1 MEENLLLQVIRL
13 TEQATGMTS
22 EELQAFVNADASI
35 LHDPYLYDSMN
46 TIVDQLHLFKIFQQA
61 NPTALCI
68 VDTDYD
74 TDGLNSAAVVS
85 AGLSVFGIEHR
96 VYPPS
101 RRDGYGLNPK
111 AVDDMI
117 AMYKNVGMIL
127 TADNGSKAQAGVEYA
142 NSLGIPV
149 LVTDHH
155 LANGELAPASVIVN
169 PNKDGDTYPFKGNAG
184 AAVAWKTMMA
194 YATKYDVLAKP
205 LIEDLIV
212 FAGMA
217 NVSDVMP
224 ILDENHYMVK
234 KAVQRIKEYVDLRKA
249 GYMRGIPA
257 TYLRVSN
264 TGIQGYDTVFHGL
277 FDIIHGIQEYKDEQQ
292 LQKGKQAKPLKTNEE
307 LIGWYISPAVNAV
320 GRVHGDTTTV
330 FKAILSPDPAERI
343 QAVHQMMIDNDTKS
357 ALRDGVLDQIVPAT
371 HFGKDGNVLFV
382 NTRSGI
388 VGLIAANVSERTKK
402 ATCVFGRELP
412 TEQKVFEPNFLDGQ
426 NIPDDLTIS
435 CSARSNDLQPL
446 NIIFGRIM
454 ERYPHIISGGGGH
467 EGAAGYSIYYKYA
480 AEFRQVFDRV
490 AGEVRAE
497 MERLVAEHPERILPE
512 NILPISL
519 SDREGYINIS
529 KIPDLHQ
536 QLLDILTFQESI
548 RPFGKDFN
556 AQTKFRL
563 CFSAE
568 ELTTTP
574 NIQTVWNFWS
584 GKSIKFNLNG
594 MSALTFDTKFALQ
607 VKQAAQTNPKQ
618 LFVCDCLLDVNEF
631 RGKTTPQLRMSK
643 GRAVT
648 SIDDFDE

>member
-1 MEENLLLQVIRL
+1 MEENLLLKVIQI
-13 TEQATGMTS
+13 TEQATGMTA
-22 EELQAFVNADASI
+22 EELQSFVNADASI
-35 LHDPYLYDSMN
+35 LHDPFLYDSMDV
-46 TIVDQLHLFKIFQQA
+46 IVDQLHQFKVFQQE
-61 NPTALCI
+61 NPSALCI

-74 TDGLNSAAVVS
+74 ADGWSSTAVVS
-85 AGLSVFGIEHR
+85 AALSVFGIEHR

-101 RRDGYGLNPK
+101 RHDGYGLNPK

-117 AMYKNVGMIL
+117 AMYKNIGMIL
-127 TADNGSKAQAGVEYA
+127 TADNGSKAKDGVEYA
-142 NSLGIPV
+142 NSLCIPV

-155 LANGELAPASVIVN
+155 LAHGELAPASVIVN
-169 PNKDGDTYPFKGNAG
+169 PNKDGDNYPFKGNAG
-184 AAVAWKTMMA
+184 ATVAWKTMMA

-212 FAGMA
+212 FAGIA

-224 ILDENHYMVK
+224 IVDENHYMVK
-234 KAVQRIKEYVDLRKA
+234 KAVQRINELVDLRKA
-249 GYMRGIPA
+249 GYMRGVPA

-277 FDIIHGIQEYKDEQQ
+277 YDIIHGIQEYKDEIQ
-292 LQKGKQAKPLKTNEE
+292 LQKGSKPKPLKTNEE
-307 LIGWYISPAVNAV
+307 LIGWYISPAINAV

-330 FKAILSPDPAERI
+330 FKAILSPDMNERM
-343 QAVHQMMIDNDTKS
+343 QAVHQMMVDNDTKS
-357 ALRDGVLDQIVPAT
+357 TLRDRVLDQVAPSQ

-388 VGLIAANVSERTKK
+388 VGLIATNIADRTKK

-412 TEQKVFEPNFLDGQ
+412 TEQMVFEPNFLDGQ
-426 NIPDDLTIS
+426 NIPEDLTIS
-435 CSARSNDLQPL
+435 CSARSNELQPL

-454 ERYPHIISGGGGH
+454 ERYPHLIAGGGGH

-490 AGEVRAE
+490 AGEVRGE
-497 MERLVAEHPERILPE
+497 MERLITEHPERLLPE

-519 SDREGYINIS
+519 SDRDGYINIAN
-529 KIPDLHQ
+529 IPDLKQ
-536 QLLDILTFQESI
+536 QLLDVLTFQESI

-563 CFSAE
+563 RFTAN

-574 NIQTVWNFWS
+574 NIQTMWNFWS

-594 MSALTFDTKFALQ
+594 IAALTFDTKFALNI
-607 VKQAAQTNPKQ
+607 KQCAQTNPNQ
-618 LFVCDCLLDVNEF
+618 LFECDCVLDVNEF
-631 RGKTTPQLRMSK
+631 RGTVTPQLMMNK
-643 GRAVT
+643 GRLVE
-648 SIDDFDE
+648 SIDGIN

>member
-22 EELQAFVNADASI
+22 EELQTFVNADASI

-46 TIVDQLHLFKIFQQA
+46 TIVDQLHLFKLFQQA

-234 KAVQRIKEYVDLRKA
+234 KAGQRIKEYVDLRKA

-330 FKAILSPDPAERI
+330 FKAILSPDPTERI
-343 QAVHQMMIDNDTKS
+343 QAVHQMMVDNDTKS
-357 ALRDGVLDQIVPAT
+357 ALRDGVLDQIVPAN

-435 CSARSNDLQPL
+435 CSAR
-446 NIIFGRIM
+446 
-454 ERYPHIISGGGGH
+454 
-467 EGAAGYSIYYKYA
+467 
-480 AEFRQVFDRV
+480 
-490 AGEVRAE
+490 
-497 MERLVAEHPERILPE
+497 
-512 NILPISL
+512 
-519 SDREGYINIS
+519 
-529 KIPDLHQ
+529 
-536 QLLDILTFQESI
+536 
-548 RPFGKDFN
+548 
-556 AQTKFRL
+556 
-563 CFSAE
+563 
-568 ELTTTP
+568 
-574 NIQTVWNFWS
+574 
-584 GKSIKFNLNG
+584 
-594 MSALTFDTKFALQ
+594 
-607 VKQAAQTNPKQ
+607 
-618 LFVCDCLLDVNEF
+618 
-631 RGKTTPQLRMSK
+631 
-643 GRAVT
+643 
-648 SIDDFDE
+648 